1 MNKYTLYLFTLFIFL
16 SKSLFSE
23 DPASSTTKQESVLET
38 PAIPTPPAP
47 KKSEY
52 AFPIEDVIPPQTKQ
66 DDRFFTELLNMLSVL
81 GIVIVVILA
90 TAWFLKRILNTRMQ
104 QINTIS
110 PIKILER
117 RALTPKTTIYLIE
130 INGKGIAL
138 AESQNGAS
146 LLAEFDNLP
155 PLSESSKEASAFDK
169 ILEDK
174 KRQ

>member
-1 MNKYTLYLFTLFIFL
+1 MNKYTLCLFALFIFV
-16 SKSLFSE
+16 SRSLFSE
-23 DPASSTTKQESVLET
+23 DPASSTIRQDSVQET

-52 AFPIEDVIPPQTKQ
+52 AFPIEDVIPPQT
-66 DDRFFTELLNMLSVL
+66 DHGDRFFTELLNMLAVL
-81 GIVIVVILA
+81 GIIIVIILS
-90 TAWFLKRILNTRMQ
+90 TAWFLKRILNTRIQ
-104 QINTIS
+104 QMNTVS

-146 LLAEFDNLP
+146 LLAEFDNLSNP
-155 PLSESSKEASAFDK
+155 NEGSKEVSAFDK